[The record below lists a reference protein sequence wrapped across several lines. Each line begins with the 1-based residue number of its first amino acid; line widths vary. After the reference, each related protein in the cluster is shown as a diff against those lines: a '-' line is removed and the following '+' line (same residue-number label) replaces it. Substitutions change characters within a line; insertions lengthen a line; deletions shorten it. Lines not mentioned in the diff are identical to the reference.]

1 MTRPWTTPA
10 DIQRK
15 VRRRWDDGSLL
26 AGLAAGAPAPEFVL
40 PLHGPKPGEI
50 GEALPAVREWIAA
63 LDAGSHDGNHY
74 DIERAPIGGRHFGRN
89 DIPVR
94 AHVASYEQ
102 AWRLLGV
109 TGQAA
114 AYRRILDLTGGVPA
128 VQSWVAAHPLGALQV
143 ADQWVPLLAAYR
155 WLEQARGSGRYL
167 REITAP
173 GVDTKFVERHRELL
187 ARLLGVEAGAARFI
201 AGLGLHAK
209 PTTVR
214 LRFDPAVLGM
224 PVRLSEG
231 TFRVEELASLP
242 ASVETAAIIENE
254 TTYLTVPIPDK
265 GVVLWG
271 KGFEVDRAGS
281 LPWLRDAVV
290 HYWGDLDSHGFAI
303 LDKLRGWLPQ
313 TRSFLMDRKTLLAH
327 RERWVR
333 EKSPTS
339 ARLARLDQAEADL
352 FADLVADRL
361 GEAVRLEQERL
372 DWTWVCDRLP
382 YS

>member
-1 MTRPWTTPA
+1 MTDTQLPIGTDRAGTRAGYRLHEIELFNWGTFDKRVWRLSLGGDT
-10 DIQRK
+10 
-15 VRRRWDDGSLL
+15 SLL
-26 AGLAAGAPAPEFVL
+26 TGDIGGGKSTLVDALTTLLLPAHKIAYNKAAGAESKERTLRSYVEG
-40 PLHGPKPGEI
+40 HYKSERNESTGTSK
-50 GEALPAVREWIAA
+50 AVGLR
-63 LDAGSHDGNHY
+63 DH
-74 DIERAPIGGRHFGRN
+74 R
-89 DIPVR
+89 
-94 AHVASYEQ
+94 SYSVI
-102 AWRLLGV
+102 LGV
-109 TGQAA
+109 FLNEAFDETVTLA
-114 AYRRILDLTGGVPA
+114 
-128 VQSWVAAHPLGALQV
+128 QV
-143 ADQWVPLLAAYR
+143 FHQKDRA
-155 WLEQARGSGRYL
+155 LEQARGSGRYL

-187 ARLLGVEAGAARFI
+187 ARLLGVEGGAGRFI
-201 AGLGLHAK
+201 AGLGLRAK

-214 LRFDPAVLGM
+214 LRFDPVVLGM

-242 ASVETAAIIENE
+242 ASVETAVIIENE

-361 GEAVRLEQERL
+361 GEGVRLEQERL
-372 DWTWVCDRLP
+372 DWTWVRDRLP

>member
-1 MTRPWTTPA
+1 MTRSWTTPA
-10 DIQRK
+10 DIARK

-26 AGLAAGAPAPEFVL
+26 AGLAAGAPAPVFAL

-50 GEALPAVREWIAA
+50 GELLPAVREWIAA
-63 LDAGSHDGNHY
+63 LDAGSRGGDHY

-94 AHVASYEQ
+94 AHVTSYDQ

-109 TGQAA
+109 SGQVAT
-114 AYRRILDLTGGVPA
+114 YRRILDLTRDVPA
-128 VQSWVAAHPLGALQV
+128 VRSWVAAHPLAALQV

-155 WLEQARGSGRYL
+155 WLAQARGSGRYL

-187 ARLLGVEAGAARFI
+187 ARLLGVEGGATRFI
-201 AGLGLHAK
+201 AGLGLRAK
-209 PTTVR
+209 PTMVR
-214 LRFDPAVLGM
+214 LRFDPAVLGV

-231 TFRVEELASLP
+231 AFRIEELAALP
-242 ASVETAAIIENE
+242 ASVQTAVIIENE
-254 TTYLTVPIPDK
+254 TTYLTVPVPAQ

-303 LDKLRGWLPQ
+303 LDKLRGWLPG
-313 TRSFLMDRKTLLAH
+313 TRSFLMDRETLLAH

-333 EKSPTS
+333 EKAPTS
-339 ARLARLDQAEADL
+339 ARLARLDQGEADL
-352 FADLVADRL
+352 YADLVADRL

-372 DWTWVCDRLP
+372 DWAWVRDRLP